1 MTKRG
6 NNEGSVYFAASSNLY
21 RAAITLPDGSRKVVS
36 AKTRRAC
43 AAKLTALQSQVA
55 AGLPAASGDRLGPFL
70 DWWLETLEA
79 KAAAGS
85 KSVVTVDN
93 ARWAVE
99 GWIKPAL
106 GTKRLKEL
114 EPEDVE
120 SMLTKMAA
128 AGRARRSV
136 TRVRSYLGQ
145 ALAVAER
152 RGKVGRN
159 VARISEMPTTK
170 RPPDQRS
177 LTPDQAEALLAA
189 IEGDRLQALFITG
202 LMLGLRPGELTGLA
216 WTDVDLDKRTLLVE
230 MSLKL
235 ERGKLTRGATK
246 TPKSRRPLTVPSPVV
261 TALRAHRKRQL
272 QDRLLAGGTWVDT
285 GLVFTT
291 EMGTPINPSNLRRS
305 FRRVTEKAGL
315 GPWSPNELRHSAA
328 SLLSASGVPLE
339 VITDVLGHAS
349 TRMLEQHYRHQVKP
363 SIDAHVA
370 VMESLFGGR

>member
-21 RAAITLPDGSRKVVS
+21 RAAVTLPDGSRKVVS

-43 AAKLTALQSQVA
+43 ATKLTALQSQVA

-120 SMLTKMAA
+120 SILTKMAA

-152 RGKVGRN
+152 RGKVARN

-216 WTDVDLDKRTLLVE
+216 WTDVDLDNTDV
-230 MSLKL
+230 
-235 ERGKLTRGATK
+235 
-246 TPKSRRPLTVPSPVV
+246 
-261 TALRAHRKRQL
+261 
-272 QDRLLAGGTWVDT
+272 AGGDVPQART
-285 GLVFTT
+285 GQADQRHHQDSEVPAPAYGPEPRRDGTT
-291 EMGTPINPSNLRRS
+291 GPSQASAPGPVAGRRH
-305 FRRVTEKAGL
+305 L
-315 GPWSPNELRHSAA
+315 GGHGP
-328 SLLSASGVPLE
+328 GV
-339 VITDVLGHAS
+339 H
-349 TRMLEQHYRHQVKP
+349 H
-363 SIDAHVA
+363 
-370 VMESLFGGR
+370 